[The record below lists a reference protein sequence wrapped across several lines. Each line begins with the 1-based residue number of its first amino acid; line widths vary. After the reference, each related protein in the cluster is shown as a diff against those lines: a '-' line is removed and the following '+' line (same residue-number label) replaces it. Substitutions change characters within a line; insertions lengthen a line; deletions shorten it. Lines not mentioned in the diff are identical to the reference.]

1 MNTRETK
8 SKSVARELVEKSSSV
23 PLGRASEA
31 DTQNVTT
38 VSEAVSIQV
47 ASRKCTETSPFREW
61 KRRASL
67 LRGYR
72 APISCKINFDA
83 TLLQFDYVDD
93 RGRYIRYRQGEKNR
107 VTPDLESKEKTKPVL
122 LRRRLLT
129 FQPKRTP

>member
-23 PLGRASEA
+23 PLARASEA

-47 ASRKCTETSPFREW
+47 ASRKGTETSPFGEW